1 MSLRHRP
8 LWLLVLPA
16 VAAILLAPVT
26 AAAAERTL
34 WQRSASYP
42 LKEKPAQAARWQ
54 GASRTM
60 ARACAAKT
68 DTRKAVGRVRLPG
81 AFQTSIGFV
90 YRNWPAGRRPGAF
103 DDSCAI
109 ARSLRAV
116 GNAIANVAGFCGG
129 FIRCPKAFTVYDRET
144 RQATSRGPDICRWSI
159 SLWVTGPPAA
169 VISSPC

>member
-1 MSLRHRP
+1 MLRRHRP
-8 LWLLVLPA
+8 LWLLLLPA
-16 VAAILLAPVT
+16 LVALLLVPVT

-42 LKEKPAQAARWQ
+42 LKQKPAQAASWR
-54 GASRTM
+54 GAAQTM
-60 ARACAAKT
+60 ARACEAKT
-68 DTRKAVGRVRLPG
+68 DTRNAVGRVRLPG
-81 AFQTSIGFV
+81 TFLTSVRFV
-90 YRNWPAGRRPGAF
+90 YRNWPAGNRSAAF

-109 ARSLRAV
+109 SRSFRAV

-129 FIRCPKAFTVYDRET
+129 FIRCPTSFTVYDRET

-159 SLWVTGPPAA
+159 SLWVAGPPAA

>member
-1 MSLRHRP
+1 MLRRHRP

-16 VAAILLAPVT
+16 VAAMLIVPMT
-26 AAAAERTL
+26 AVAAERTL
-34 WQRSASYP
+34 WQRSSSYR
-42 LKEKPAQAARWQ
+42 LTQRPAQAATWR
-54 GASRTM
+54 GASEAM

-81 AFQTSIGFV
+81 ALLTSVRFV
-90 YRNWPAGRRPGAF
+90 YRSWPAGNRSRAF

-109 ARSLRAV
+109 SRSFRAV

-129 FIRCPKAFTVYDRET
+129 FIRCPKTFTIYDRET
-144 RQATSRGPDICRWSI
+144 RQPTARGPDICRWSI
-159 SLWVTGPPAA
+159 SLWVAGPPAA